1 MIIALAS
8 QFHVYLPWE
17 MGNNLGGA
25 LSVIVKTDCETDGLS
40 ATLLSTRD
48 TPQTLLDYCLLHTD
62 NDGKAGN
69 SFIFLHNNNT

>member
-1 MIIALAS
+1 MKAVVAFNQEKAL
-8 QFHVYLPWE
+8 VE
-17 MGNNLGGA
+17 A

-69 SFIFLHNNNT
+69 SFIFLHNQ

>member
-1 MIIALAS
+1 MKAVVGGFN
-8 QFHVYLPWE
+8 Q
-17 MGNNLGGA
+17 GNNLGGA

-62 NDGKAGN
+62 NEMTEKQATV
-69 SFIFLHNNNT
+69 SYSCIINNI